1 MRARAIKAQ
10 KGQILD
16 FDFIVAN
23 IGVYAT
29 AGLLS
34 IKISFF
40 GILFSSVFGLILA
53 FIIYYKIP
61 LFRRIA
67 HIYIEFSRN
76 TPFLIQLYFLYY
88 GLPSMMG
95 ITFSAEVSAIIGL
108 TFLGGSYMCESF
120 RAALNQIQRIQ
131 LESARSL
138 GFSERQI
145 VVYIILP
152 LGFSAA
158 LPAFSANAIF
168 LIKES
173 SVVTAIALADLMFAT
188 NNIIANYY
196 KTSEALFMLF
206 SAYLIIILPISLA
219 FGYLEKR
226 FRYV

>member
-1 MRARAIKAQ
+1 MHTKSTKRTH
-10 KGQILD
+10 ILD
-16 FDFIVAN
+16 FDFILAN
-23 IGVYAT
+23 VGVYAT

-34 IKISFF
+34 IKISFL
-40 GILFSSVFGLILA
+40 GILFSTIFGLILA
-53 FIIYYKIP
+53 FIIYYKTPI
-61 LFRRIA
+61 LRRIA
-67 HIYIEFSRN
+67 QVYIEISRN

-88 GLPSMMG
+88 GLPSMIG
-95 ITFSAEVSAIIGL
+95 VKFSAEISAIVGL
-108 TFLGGSYMCESF
+108 TFLGSSYMCESF
-120 RAALNQIQRIQ
+120 RAALSQIQRIQ

-145 VVYIILP
+145 VIYIILP
-152 LGFSAA
+152 LSFSIA

-206 SAYLIIILPISLA
+206 SAYLIIILPISLIFA
-219 FGYLEKR
+219 YLEKR